1 MMKAVLLVGGKGT
14 RLRPLTSNTVKA
26 MVPIL
31 NRPFLEHLFA
41 YLKKYR
47 LTESILTLGYLPDQI
62 KNYFGD
68 GSDFGLKLSYVVE
81 ESPLGTAGA
90 VKNVEKLVND
100 QTFLVFNGDI
110 FTEIDLH
117 QMLNFHHQRK
127 AKVTIALIPVEDP
140 SIYGVVEMDE
150 IRRVK
155 RFIEKPPR
163 QEAPTNLINAGIY
176 IIEPE
181 ILAEI
186 PGQTRFM
193 FEHHVFPK
201 LLEEGV
207 PIYGFPSDA
216 YWIDIGSPDKYWQ
229 VQIDLL
235 LGKALPI
242 IYSDERGKCLIHP
255 TAQIGDGVLIGQHC
269 QIGEGVKIIGPAV
282 IGSNCQIQE
291 GAEIEQAIL
300 WNGVRVGP
308 RAVLKKCLI
317 ADECF
322 IGRGSYLP
330 KGVVLG
336 DRVIVADGVSLESG
350 AKLWSGENRAVTS

>member
-1 MMKAVLLVGGKGT
+1 
-14 RLRPLTSNTVKA
+14 
-26 MVPIL
+26 
-31 NRPFLEHLFA
+31 
-41 YLKKYR
+41 
-47 LTESILTLGYLPDQI
+47 
-62 KNYFGD
+62 
-68 GSDFGLKLSYVVE
+68 
-81 ESPLGTAGA
+81 
-90 VKNVEKLVND
+90 
-100 QTFLVFNGDI
+100 
-110 FTEIDLH
+110 
-117 QMLNFHHQRK
+117 
-127 AKVTIALIPVEDP
+127 
-140 SIYGVVEMDE
+140 
-150 IRRVK
+150 
-155 RFIEKPPR
+155 
-163 QEAPTNLINAGIY
+163 
-176 IIEPE
+176 
-181 ILAEI
+181 
-186 PGQTRFM
+186 M

-242 IYSDERGKCLIHP
+242 IYSDERGKYLIHP

-336 DRVIVADGVSLESG
+336 DRVIVADGVSLELG